1 MAVAKRQE
9 REKHSKI
16 EQRKVQG
23 LELEPQVEQ
32 TALLASSIYIRQAQ
46 RKEKKTYK
54 KRSQRARGF
63 SPLSL
68 SLCVFWVCMP
78 SYLQDV
84 FPFIFQIK
92 LSCNTEL

>member
-68 SLCVFWVCMP
+68 SLCFLGLHALIPPGCI
-78 SYLQDV
+78 SLYL
-84 FPFIFQIK
+84 PNK
-92 LSCNTEL
+92 TEL